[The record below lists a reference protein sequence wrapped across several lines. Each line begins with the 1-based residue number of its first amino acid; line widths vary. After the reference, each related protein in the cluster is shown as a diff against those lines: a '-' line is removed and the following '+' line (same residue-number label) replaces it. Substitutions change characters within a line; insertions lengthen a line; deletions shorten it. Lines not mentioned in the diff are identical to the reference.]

1 MSEIAIY
8 VRNIIKNKWVIKRIE
23 PFLRNNMKRRCFKR
37 FVKDFLVYVFRL
49 IGSLIKYILLASK
62 LFGLEI
68 EGPIQKCRSYNFSQ
82 KRAANPT
89 FFVTLTFQLLT
100 KECCGKLIKKNI
112 LRIYHYIP
120 VRNTRYY
127 DVKCYEKG

>member
-8 VRNIIKNKWVIKRIE
+8 VRNIIKNKWVIKKIE

-62 LFGLEI
+62 LFGQRRPNPKM
-68 EGPIQKCRSYNFSQ
+68 PIRQ
-82 KRAANPT
+82 
-89 FFVTLTFQLLT
+89 FFT
-100 KECCGKLIKKNI
+100 KTYSKPDVF
-112 LRIYHYIP
+112 RYPYIP
-120 VRNTRYY
+120 IIDKRMLR
-127 DVKCYEKG
+127 